1 MCKRGIFVPSGGRFW
16 RCMAVG
22 REGLEV
28 EYVQKCMVTDVS
40 VFHVGDGLGHVCMY
54 CTSVTSV
61 LGING

>member
-1 MCKRGIFVPSGGRFW
+1 
-16 RCMAVG
+16 MAVG